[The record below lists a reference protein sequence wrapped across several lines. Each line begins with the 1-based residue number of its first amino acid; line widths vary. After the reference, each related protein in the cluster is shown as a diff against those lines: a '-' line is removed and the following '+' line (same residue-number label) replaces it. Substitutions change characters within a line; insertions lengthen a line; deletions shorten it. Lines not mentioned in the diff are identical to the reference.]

1 MGMTTGA
8 INQPEAVPE
17 KKQVEVVEI
26 IPKTIEDELKELKKE
41 VARLTKVV
49 DSFKKMYSNWA
60 NFKSQLGL

>member
-8 INQPEAVPE
+8 INQPEVVPE

-26 IPKTIEDELKELKKE
+26 IPQTIEDELKDLKKE
-41 VARLTKVV
+41 VVRLNKVV

>member
-8 INQPEAVPE
+8 INQPE

-26 IPKTIEDELKELKKE
+26 IPQTIEDELKELKKE
-41 VARLTKVV
+41 VARLNKVV

>member
-8 INQPEAVPE
+8 INQPETVPE